1 MTNGYIA
8 RTRDDFWLDDVSV
21 SSLGY
26 AVEIPP
32 PPPMSVQ
39 QYTQYRYGGDTMGF
53 APDNEFDPL
62 TITLTVRKFRS
73 PANFDASDL
82 YAFVQGKKKL
92 QLSRFPGY
100 HYRIRRVL
108 GITPRQKAKGN
119 EITYQ
124 IQFVCDPWKYLDD
137 NDEFVLPQDGIV
149 TNPGTRYSKPVL
161 RFSANNGAYI
171 TTNGEL
177 LTIVGESG
185 LITVDSNRMLI
196 YKTENATNISIMEK
210 TSGRLPMLSVGTNII
225 QVSAH
230 VSSCTITGN
239 WRCY

>member
-1 MTNGYIA
+1 MTNSYIA

-161 RFSANNGAYI
+161 RFSANGGAYI